1 MTHPDPDDPES
12 LGEPGVPADEGSE
25 GAFPITGSV
34 PIIRDEAA
42 QSDDSASSGHSG
54 PRGGLWL
61 FIVLAGGVFAALT
74 APGQTAGLSPFTDPL
89 IDQLSVSRTDI
100 SVSYLIATLAGASA
114 MPLVGRAL
122 DRYGARLAIVIIGL
136 ILGGV
141 LLAASFVT
149 EIFGLTASY
158 VGLRMS
164 GQGALTLAATTLV
177 ARLVTHRSGLALGIS
192 GAMGAAGISLAPV
205 GIERLIAFGD
215 IASAWRIE
223 AAVVVAVIVP
233 LALFLPKDRPR
244 THTDTGTLIIPDAE
258 TGYTQAEAVR
268 TPMFWAFT
276 MAGFTVGMMSTG
288 LAFHLIS
295 ILGQQGLTSLEAASN
310 FIPQTIAALVL
321 TLGFG
326 AIVDRTDPRLGLVT
340 SMLAMAG
347 SMVMLP
353 FVEPGLW
360 GIIFG
365 LLLGSAQG
373 ALRGVEAAGFV
384 RYFGRAH
391 IGGIRGVSTAV
402 GLASTSLGPL
412 YFALGLDWSGSYL
425 APSLWGALLPIAV
438 IVLALLAPVPPS
450 EPKQSDINRGR
461 SA

>member
-1 MTHPDPDDPES
+1 MTSGPTPDTPEDQS
-12 LGEPGVPADEGSE
+12 AEP
-25 GAFPITGSV
+25 AFPVTGSFPV
-34 PIIRDEAA
+34 LPD
-42 QSDDSASSGHSG
+42 QSGPSDRSPTAGSG
-54 PRGGLWL
+54 PRGLLWL
-61 FIVLAGGVFAALT
+61 FIVLAGGIFAALT

-89 IDQLSVSRTDI
+89 IGQLAVSRTEI
-100 SVSYLIATLAGASA
+100 SFSYLIATLAGASA

-122 DRYGARLAIVIIGL
+122 DRFGARLAIVVIGL
-136 ILGGV
+136 VLGGV

-164 GQGALTLAATTLV
+164 GQGALSLASTTLV

-205 GIERLIAFGD
+205 GIERLIAATD
-215 IASAWRIE
+215 IATAWRIE
-223 AAVVVAVIVP
+223 AALVVAIVLP
-233 LALFLPKDRPR
+233 LALLLPKDRPR
-244 THTDTGTLIIPDAE
+244 THTDTGTLIIPDIE
-258 TGYTQAEAVR
+258 QGYTQAQAVR
-268 TPMFWAFT
+268 TWMFWAFT

-295 ILGQQGLTSLEAASN
+295 ILGAQGLTSLEAASN
-310 FIPQTIAALVL
+310 FIPQTIAALLL
-321 TLGFG
+321 TLAFG
-326 AIVDRTDPRLGLVT
+326 AIVDHTDPRLGLVA
-340 SMLAMAG
+340 SMVTMAG
-347 SMVMLP
+347 AMVLLP

-360 GIIFG
+360 GIVFG

-412 YFALGLDWSGSYL
+412 YFALGLEWTGSYL
-425 APSLWGALLPIAV
+425 APSLWGALLPLAV
-438 IVLALLAPVPPS
+438 IVLALLAPTPPE
-450 EPKQSDINRGR
+450 EPSGAGR
-461 SA
+461 RSTL